1 VALCGRILPGHGI
14 KRKDRKALLSCNGD
28 GSMGV
33 GRGGGQAP
41 TEFEIFLLNN
51 KQRKDVFLVSSGKN
65 EILPLLTPLLEKST
79 IPPSGKNPSDAHGR
93 KSFVVSYQG
102 DLIF

>member
-1 VALCGRILPGHGI
+1 
-14 KRKDRKALLSCNGD
+14 
-28 GSMGV
+28 MGV